1 MKIHITLIAYA
12 LPVSPLIRTLA
23 GPDTTFHL
31 FLHSDNAEVIE
42 DIERYVLPHYNT
54 VYHAIGEN
62 RGLAASWNDGLI
74 ESQQT
79 RADVMIIANDDI
91 SMDRADLRTLSQG
104 ALTHRDTGV
113 IICQGYDGNMH
124 RQQQLQHVVF
134 AINPIAIEKIG
145 YFDENF
151 FPIYFEDTD
160 YSRRCGLAGV
170 TYYDAGPTGIQHRG
184 STTIKTNSNLY
195 TQNNTTFQKN
205 RDYYIRKWGGEPGK
219 ETAVFPFGNEDF
231 GYRIAEDYRHN
242 PYREFD
248 RIDREI
254 VKL

>member
-184 STTIKTNSNLY
+184 STTIKTNSSLY
-195 TQNNTTFQKN
+195 TQNNLTFSKN
-205 RDYYIRKWGGEPGK
+205 FDYYVRKWSGDPASEQWQY
-219 ETAVFPFGNEDF
+219 PFNQESL
-231 GYRIAEDYRHN
+231 GYRIDEDNRHN
-242 PYREFD
+242 PYGEFD
-248 RIDREI
+248 RTDREI